1 MTVADAPDAPDAPG
15 ASNAPRVLTAR
26 TLMLVSVGVALFA
39 IATKTLAWRFTGS
52 VGLLSDALESLV
64 NLAAALFGLWMV
76 TVAARPADKDHPF
89 GHGKAEYFSS
99 AFEGLM
105 IFAAAIGIFW
115 TAIPRLWEPEPLM
128 RMGLGLLLSLSSS
141 LANGALALVMLRAAR
156 ARRSIALEAD
166 ARHLLADVWTSAG
179 VLLGLLVVM
188 FTGLLWLDA
197 VVAIAVAVNIV
208 REGARLMWR
217 SAQGLMDVAMEARD
231 CAAID
236 DVLLRHASANA
247 ATGPVWFD
255 HIVTRRAGQQS
266 FVDLHM
272 HVPGHWTLTR
282 AALLRDAV
290 ERDLIGVLTGLHARI
305 ELLPIGQESASEHIP
320 GLADPD
326 HAAGAP
332 PDQTMADWPSV
343 NQAA

>member
-1 MTVADAPDAPDAPG
+1 
-15 ASNAPRVLTAR
+15 
-26 TLMLVSVGVALFA
+26 MLASVGVAIFT
-39 IATKTLAWRFTGS
+39 IITKTLAWWLTGS

-76 TVAARPADKDHPF
+76 TVAARPADEDHPF

-105 IFAAAIGIFW
+105 IFAAALGIFW
-115 TAIPRLWEPEPLM
+115 TAIPRLWNPEQLTS
-128 RMGLGLLLSLSSS
+128 MGFGLLLSLVSS

-156 ARRSIALEAD
+156 VHRSIALEAD
-166 ARHLLADVWTSAG
+166 ARHLIADVWTSAG
-179 VLLGLLVVM
+179 VLLGLGVVM
-188 FTGLLWLDA
+188 LTGLLWLDA
-197 VVAIAVAVNIV
+197 VVAIAVGVNIV

-217 SAQGLMDVAMEARD
+217 SAQGLMDAAMEARD

-247 ATGPVWFD
+247 DTGPVWFD

-272 HVPGHWTLTR
+272 HVPGGWTMTR
-282 AALLRDAV
+282 AAALRDTV
-290 ERDLIGVLTGLHARI
+290 ERDLIDVLEGLHARI
-305 ELLPIGQESASEHIP
+305 ELLPIGQEPVSERMP
-320 GLADPD
+320 GMADPE
-326 HAAGAP
+326 HTVNAP
-332 PDQTMADWPSV
+332 QASRA
-343 NQAA
+343 NQPA

>member
-1 MTVADAPDAPDAPG
+1 
-15 ASNAPRVLTAR
+15 
-26 TLMLVSVGVALFA
+26 MLVSAGVAVFTIVA
-39 IATKTLAWRFTGS
+39 KTLAWRLTGS
-52 VGLLSDALESLV
+52 VGLLADALESLV

-76 TVAARPADKDHPF
+76 TVAARPADDDHPF

-115 TAIPRLWEPEPLM
+115 TAIPRLWEPEPLT
-128 RMGLGLLLSLSSS
+128 RMGLGLVLSLVSSA
-141 LANGALALVMLRAAR
+141 ANGALALVMLRAAR
-156 ARRSIALEAD
+156 AQRSIALEAD

-188 FTGLLWLDA
+188 LTGQLWLDA

-231 CAAID
+231 RAAID
-236 DVLLRHASANA
+236 AVLLRHAHHVHAEKHDA
-247 ATGPVWFD
+247 DEPVRFD
-255 HIVTRRAGQQS
+255 HVVTRCAGQQS

-272 HVPGHWTLTR
+272 HVPGIWTMTR
-282 AALLRDAV
+282 AALARDTV
-290 ERDLIGVLTGLHARI
+290 ERDLMHAVPGLRARI
-305 ELLPIGQESASEHIP
+305 ELLPIGQESAAESTPE
-320 GLADPD
+320 
-326 HAAGAP
+326 
-332 PDQTMADWPSV
+332 MANLSP
-343 NQAA
+343 